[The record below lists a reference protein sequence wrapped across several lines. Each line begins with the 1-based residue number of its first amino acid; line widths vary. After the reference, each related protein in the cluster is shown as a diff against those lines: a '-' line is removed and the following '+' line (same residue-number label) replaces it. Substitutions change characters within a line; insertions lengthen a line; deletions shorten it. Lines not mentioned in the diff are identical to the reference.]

1 MTAHAAMF
9 DALMPGAGFPAV
21 ALPAS
26 GLADAGLRLGSLEV
40 RLAETEAE
48 IDAAQALRYKVFV
61 EEMGA
66 RPTGPAA
73 DRKRDAD
80 RYDEYCDHLLVL
92 DHAKATGPAAIVGT
106 YRLLRRSV
114 AERHHGFYSAGE
126 FDISRML
133 ESEGEL
139 LELGRSCVDAAHR
152 TRPTMQ
158 LLWKGIAAYVFAHD
172 VKILFGCASLP
183 GTDVAAHAGALGYLH
198 HNHLA
203 PEIIRASALPERY
216 VSMDLMPA
224 DQTLHADAARAF
236 DARTVIAALPPLIKG
251 YLRVGGFVGDGA
263 VIDHEFNTIDV
274 CIQVVTDAVTSKYL
288 KHYSREVGASSAD

>member
-1 MTAHAAMF
+1 MTANAAMF
-9 DALMPGAGFPAV
+9 DALLPGAGFPAPV
-21 ALPAS
+21 PADA
-26 GLADAGLRLGSLEV
+26 GLEAGLRLGALEV
-40 RLAETEAE
+40 RLAETAAE
-48 IDAAQALRYKVFV
+48 IDAAQALRYRVFV

-73 DRKRDAD
+73 ARKRDAD

-92 DHAKATGPAAIVGT
+92 DHSNASGPAAIVGT
-106 YRLLRRSV
+106 YRLLRRTV
-114 AERHHGFYSAGE
+114 ADRHHGFYSAGE

-133 ESEGEL
+133 ENEGEL

-152 TRPTMQ
+152 NRPTMQ

-203 PEIIRASALPERY
+203 PESIRARALPERY
-216 VSMDLMPA
+216 VSMDLVSA
-224 DQTLHADAARAF
+224 DRAVHADAARAF
-236 DARTVIAALPPLIKG
+236 DARAAIAALPPLIKG

-263 VIDHEFNTIDV
+263 VVDREFNTIDV

-288 KHYSREVGASSAD
+288 KHYSREVGGSSAD